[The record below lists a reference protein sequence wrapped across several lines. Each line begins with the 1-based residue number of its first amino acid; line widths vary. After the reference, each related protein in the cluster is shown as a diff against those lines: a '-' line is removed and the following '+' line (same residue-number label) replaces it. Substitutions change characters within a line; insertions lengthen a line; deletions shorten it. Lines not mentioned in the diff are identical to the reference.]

1 MNEQADLIPM
11 KLGEKLRA
19 ARLARGLQKD
29 FIADTLKIGIH
40 TLESMESDNWEALA
54 PVYRNA
60 FASKYAAYLE
70 LDAGDVAGALNALP
84 EPDQELRAIFKERPR
99 QALMERNLRI
109 ASYLAVTVFIVTPII
124 WIFTQQVVN
133 WSQGRATVA
142 QPMGLSQSTDRQPER
157 SNSHV
162 QANVA
167 PLGMLRSA
175 ETAPGAKAG
184 DGRSEPGAPGM
195 DSGSAAD
202 GSQLRLVL
210 NADSWVHIT
219 DGEGR
224 RLEYDLLRGGS
235 SKHYRGRAPF
245 NILIGRASAVELY
258 LDSKRVDLAPY
269 LTGNVANLE
278 LHDDAADRG

>member
-1 MNEQADLIPM
+1 
-11 KLGEKLRA
+11 
-19 ARLARGLQKD
+19 
-29 FIADTLKIGIH
+29 
-40 TLESMESDNWEALA
+40 
-54 PVYRNA
+54 
-60 FASKYAAYLE
+60 
-70 LDAGDVAGALNALP
+70 
-84 EPDQELRAIFKERPR
+84 
-99 QALMERNLRI
+99 
-109 ASYLAVTVFIVTPII
+109 
-124 WIFTQQVVN
+124 
-133 WSQGRATVA
+133 
-142 QPMGLSQSTDRQPER
+142 
-157 SNSHV
+157 
-162 QANVA
+162 
-167 PLGMLRSA
+167 
-175 ETAPGAKAG
+175 
-184 DGRSEPGAPGM
+184 M